1 MTIIG
6 TGTMG
11 GQYAG
16 TSDFK
21 GKSEIPFLLVHIDTL
36 EGKAIFL
43 IRASTWDTHFSDID
57 LGQNVVVQYSI
68 VGNNEDT
75 VYILER
81 IVGLK

>member
-6 TGTMG
+6 TGTIG

-21 GKSEIPFLLVHIDTL
+21 GESEIPFLLVHIDTL

-43 IRASTWDTHFSDID
+43 IQKTTWDNHFNNVD
-57 LGQNVVVQYSI
+57 LGQSVVVQYSV
-68 VGNNEDT
+68 VGNDT
-75 VYILER
+75 DNVYVLER
-81 IVGLK
+81 IVGLE